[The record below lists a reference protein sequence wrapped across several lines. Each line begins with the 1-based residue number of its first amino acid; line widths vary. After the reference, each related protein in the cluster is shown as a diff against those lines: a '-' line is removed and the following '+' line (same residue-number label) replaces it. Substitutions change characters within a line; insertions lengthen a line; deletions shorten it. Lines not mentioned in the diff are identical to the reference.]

1 MNDASTVQTGLDRL
15 TTGLRTLADAE
26 PVMVGIHTGGAWLA
40 ERLHDTLALA
50 EPLSTLNIS
59 FHRDDFAH
67 IGLHPRVGPSD
78 MRTDIENRTVVLVDD
93 VLHTG
98 RTIRAAMNELFDYGR
113 PHAIR
118 LAVLV
123 DRGGREL
130 PIAADFVG
138 LERTMPP
145 DRQIKLKGPDPLVL
159 EEQ

>member
-1 MNDASTVQTGLDRL
+1 MTGPASVQTGLDRL
-15 TTGLRTLADAE
+15 TAGLGNLNDTGL
-26 PVMVGIHTGGAWLA
+26 VMVGIHTGGVWLA
-40 ERLHDTLALA
+40 EHLHRALALS

-59 FHRDDFAH
+59 FHRDDFAR
-67 IGLHPRVGPSD
+67 IGLHPSVGPSD
-78 MRTDIENRTVVLVDD
+78 IRSDIENRTVVLVDD

-113 PHAIR
+113 PRVIR

-130 PIAADFVG
+130 PIAPDFVG
-138 LERTMPP
+138 IERPLPP
-145 DRQIKLKGPDPLVL
+145 GRQIKLKGPDPLIL